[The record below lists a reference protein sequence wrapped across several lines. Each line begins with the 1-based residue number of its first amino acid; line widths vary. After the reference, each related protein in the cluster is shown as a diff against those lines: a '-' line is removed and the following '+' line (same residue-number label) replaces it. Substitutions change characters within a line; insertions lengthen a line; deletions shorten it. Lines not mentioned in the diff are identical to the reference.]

1 MQDVNEPTPPA
12 GWQPCSPML
21 LRSGV
26 DCCTA
31 PRWSVGMC
39 GPHWHPPVDLAQP
52 ADPHEAER
60 VIWWKE
66 YMRTS
71 LKTVYEGIGTEGA
84 DDQVDREIRFAE
96 RLAPVPPAIDP
107 KLLHYA
113 PGLYVVRHIDYW
125 DGEGDIRWSFAN
137 LDAHGKWTHDE
148 GGKPLIE
155 YERDE
160 ILQVIPLDAPVMA
173 DSKVIGVTRE
183 WLEEWEEELRHAV
196 MDGGKMHSQLTQL
209 LGLHPLPDED

>member
-1 MQDVNEPTPPA
+1 MQEAIEPTPPA

-31 PRWSVGMC
+31 PRWSLGQH
-39 GPHWHPPVDLAQP
+39 GPHWHPP
-52 ADPHEAER
+52 AEQ
-60 VIWWKE
+60 KN
-66 YMRTS
+66 
-71 LKTVYEGIGTEGA
+71 
-84 DDQVDREIRFAE
+84 REVRLEE
-96 RLAPVPPAIDP
+96 RLGHALHAIDP
-107 KLLHYA
+107 KLLHYS
-113 PGLYVVRHIDYW
+113 PGLYVVHHIDYW

-160 ILQVIPLDAPVMA
+160 ILQVIPLDAPVMP
-173 DSKVIGVTRE
+173 DSKVVGVTRD
-183 WLEEWEEELRHAV
+183 WLEEWEEELRQVV
-196 MDGGKMHSQLTQL
+196 MGGGKMHSQIAHL
-209 LGLHPLPDED
+209 LGLHPAPEAD

>member
-1 MQDVNEPTPPA
+1 MQDVNEPIPPA

-21 LRSGV
+21 IRSGV

-31 PRWSVGMC
+31 PRWSVGQC
-39 GPHWHPPVDLAQP
+39 GPHWHPPVP
-52 ADPHEAER
+52 ADR
-60 VIWWKE
+60 
-66 YMRTS
+66 
-71 LKTVYEGIGTEGA
+71 
-84 DDQVDREIRFAE
+84 DIRLAE
-96 RLAPVPPAIDP
+96 RLAPVSPAIDP

-173 DSKVIGVTRE
+173 DSKVVGVTRE

-209 LGLHPLPDED
+209 LGLHPVPDED